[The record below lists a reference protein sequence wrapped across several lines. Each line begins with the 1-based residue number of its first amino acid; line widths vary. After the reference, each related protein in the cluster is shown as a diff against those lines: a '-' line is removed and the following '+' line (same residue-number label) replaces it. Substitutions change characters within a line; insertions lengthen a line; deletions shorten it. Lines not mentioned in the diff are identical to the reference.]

1 MSDSIA
7 TRIERAKQTKITKSQ
22 RKLIDF
28 LENADYKQIMYFT
41 ITEFAKATGTGE
53 ATILRFCRLL
63 GFDGYQVFKLQIARE
78 LSRQDLAISKSEED
92 FRSDIAKAYETAVS
106 ICIRSVSIEL
116 LDKVADLILKSDRIS
131 CFGVGNSYVAALE
144 LHNRLMAMG
153 IHTLCESD
161 AHNQNVMSSTS
172 SESDLVIVFSVSGS
186 TKDVVEA
193 TRFAKH
199 YGAKTVLITAHDVSP
214 LTKLADLVIS
224 TGEPD
229 FYREVSTM
237 TNKVVQLYVIDALC
251 ESVRRKDEARF
262 DGFIFRSRGATVGKL
277 I

>member
-1 MSDSIA
+1 MSESIA
-7 TRIERAKQTKITKSQ
+7 SRIEKVKQTKITKAQ
-22 RKLIDF
+22 RKLIEF

-41 ITEFAKATGTGE
+41 ITEFAKATDTGE

-78 LSRQDLAISKSEED
+78 LSQQDLLMQRNTED
-92 FRSDIAKAYETAVS
+92 YRSDIASAYATAVS
-106 ICIRSVSIEL
+106 ICIRSVSTEKL
-116 LDKVADLILKSDRIS
+116 SDVADLILNSKRIT

-144 LHNRLMAMG
+144 LHNRLLAMG
-153 IHTLCESD
+153 IPTICETD
-161 AHNQNVMSSTS
+161 AHIQNILCSAMSN
-172 SESDLVIVFSVSGS
+172 EDLMIVFSVSGS

-193 TRFAKH
+193 TKFAKH
-199 YGAKTVLITAHDVSP
+199 YGVNVVLVTAHDVSP
-214 LTKLADLVIS
+214 LTKLADIVIS

-251 ESVRRKDEARF
+251 ECLYRKDAERF
-262 DGFIFRSRGATVGKL
+262 DTFVYRSRGATVGKL

>member
-1 MSDSIA
+1 MSESIA
-7 TRIERAKQTKITKSQ
+7 SRIEKVKQTKITKAQ
-22 RKLIDF
+22 RKLIEF

-41 ITEFAKATGTGE
+41 ITEFAKATDTGE

-78 LSRQDLAISKSEED
+78 LSQQDLLMQRNTED
-92 FRSDIAKAYETAVS
+92 YRSDIASAYATAVS
-106 ICIRSVSIEL
+106 ICIRSVSTEKL
-116 LDKVADLILKSDRIS
+116 SDVSDLILNSKRIT

-144 LHNRLMAMG
+144 LHNRLLAMG
-153 IHTLCESD
+153 IPTICETD
-161 AHNQNVMSSTS
+161 AHIQNILCSAMSN
-172 SESDLVIVFSVSGS
+172 EDLMIVFSVSGS

-193 TRFAKH
+193 TKFAKH
-199 YGAKTVLITAHDVSP
+199 YGVNVVLVTAHDVSP
-214 LTKLADLVIS
+214 LTKLADIVIS

-251 ESVRRKDEARF
+251 ECLHRKDAERF
-262 DGFIFRSRGATVGKL
+262 DTFVYRSRGATVGKL

>member
-1 MSDSIA
+1 MNDSIA
-7 TRIERAKQTKITKSQ
+7 TRIAKAKEAKITKSQ
-22 RKLIDF
+22 QKLIDY

-78 LSRQDLAISKSEED
+78 FSQQDLAMQRSTED
-92 FRSDIAKAYETAVS
+92 FRSDILKAYETAIT
-106 ICIRSVSIEL
+106 ICMNSLSCEKL
-116 LDKVADLILKSDRIS
+116 SKVAELIINARRIS
-131 CFGVGNSYVAALE
+131 CFGVGNSYIAALE

-153 IHTLCESD
+153 MPTNCESD
-161 AHNQNVMSSTS
+161 AHMQNVLASTS
-172 SESDLVIVFSVSGS
+172 SEEDMLIVFSVSGS
-186 TKDVVEA
+186 TKDVVDA
-193 TRFAKH
+193 TKFAKN
-199 YGAKTVLITAHDVSP
+199 YGMKIVLITAHDVSP
-214 LTKLADLVIS
+214 LTKLSDIVVS

-251 ESVRRKDEARF
+251 EALHRKDKDRF
-262 DGFIFRSRGATVGKL
+262 DANIYRSRGATVGKL